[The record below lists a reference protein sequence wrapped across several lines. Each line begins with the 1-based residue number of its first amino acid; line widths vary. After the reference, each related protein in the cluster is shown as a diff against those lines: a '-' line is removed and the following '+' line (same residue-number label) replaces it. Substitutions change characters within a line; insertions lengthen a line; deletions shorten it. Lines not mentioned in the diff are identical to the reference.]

1 MNIWKK
7 RALSML
13 MAMILPFSQAG
24 MVVYGSPSEGGINID
39 ISDNGL
45 TNDDNEKDME
55 DDMNEGSGN
64 DDANDPGNDD
74 ANGPGNDDANGPGN
88 DDINGPGN
96 DDANGPGN
104 DDINGP
110 GNDDADGPGNDDANG
125 PGNDDADGPG
135 NDDANGSGNDDANG
149 PGNDDANGPG
159 NDDANGPG
167 NDDANG
173 PGNDD
178 ANGPGNDDANGP
190 GNDDANGPGNDDAN
204 GPGNDDADG
213 PGNDDINDDDSI
225 TMVDESNTEWTEE
238 ELAKLSLVEQAALR
252 QPQNTTRRARRD
264 TDVVGDSPVLKT
276 VRADQ
281 PFVIGSAERLE
292 ELAAL
297 VNSGA
302 TYGGNAFAEAQ
313 YKMVANIDLK
323 NIASWT
329 PIGTAVNPFNGT
341 FDGNGYVISNMTI
354 SAGDTI
360 GLFGIVHENGVIQN
374 VGVEN
379 VTVTGEFSVGAIVGN
394 NNGEIHNSYA
404 TGNVEVT
411 ESSVGGIVGENNGE
425 IYNSYAAVDVKG
437 NDTYVGGLVGS
448 NGGEIYNSYAT
459 GSVEGTKDSVGGLVG
474 WNRDSGTISGSYA
487 TGNVAGIDSVGGLVG
502 TNDSTGPIENSAAL
516 NGFVNSHFNN
526 YGAGKVIGNNNASGG
541 IINCYGWAGMIVNN
555 SLGNGEN
562 GIALNYTANG
572 FDTNWNAI
580 LGDTSDWENT
590 DAKSLPTLIDVG
602 GPQSSQIPNYIQ
614 NGSTATG
621 TVTYISNAAELESFA
636 QSVNTGKSYH
646 GETVVLTDNIDLSGI
661 SNWTPIGTSTNWH
674 YFDGTFD
681 GNGYVISNLTITGGN
696 ENAGLFGYVFE
707 GVIKNVGLEVVNVE
721 GGQNTGGL
729 VGISWGKIENCYV
742 HITGKVSGT
751 EYVGGLVGYGVDII
765 DSYATGNV
773 EGDTNYVGGLVGFH
787 DSGEIRTSHATGN
800 VTGAGGYSGGLVGWN
815 ENGSSITDSYAT
827 GNVTAN
833 GGGTAG
839 GLVGNNKGT
848 ISNSYATGK
857 VEADSAAGGLAGHND
872 NGEITDSYA
881 TGNVNGNDE
890 VGGLVGYHEG
900 VISRCYVT
908 GAVTGGTLVGGI
920 AGSNAGTIENSA
932 ALNSSVDGSLSAGKV
947 YGFDAGGSAN
957 DCYSWTGMTVN
968 TGNMTGGAGNDLDYG
983 NGFDV
988 DWDTIFGDT
997 SAWTNTDG
1005 TKLPILSGPGGS
1017 QSPLIP
1023 DYMGSIIYINNVTD
1037 LENFKNNVNGGDNY
1051 IGKTVILTADIDLN
1065 GKSWAPIGT
1074 ENASFNGTF
1083 DGDGHIISNMRI
1095 DHSGSDYAGLFA
1107 YVTSSGVIKNVG
1119 LENVNVTGNGY
1130 VGGIA
1135 GGNDGRIQNSYVTGT
1150 VTGSGFNIGGI
1161 AGWNLINGTITDSYA
1176 MANVTGGHY
1185 VGGVAGAN
1193 LGSISSSYAAGAV
1206 SGGDY
1211 VGGVVGYHSGTV
1223 RSSAAL
1229 NDSVQ
1234 GNDGV
1239 GKVAGYGATENC
1251 FASSALQLNGT
1262 LNPDE
1267 NVTEKDI
1274 SEIAIDT
1281 GLFGSPWVVQDGY
1294 YPRMSYA
1301 PAVEIYNLAEQ
1312 ASYTVTIQ
1320 IEIDGQ
1326 LATAEQLAQ
1335 LQDIHLKNQNQEI
1348 SPSNIAD
1355 GTIVFQN
1362 VPYGIYDFC
1371 QGDTVLLS
1379 NLTVDRDLNETGN
1392 YYSVTFD
1399 TKEGGTA
1406 VPSVALVPNGGTVA
1420 EPEVVEN
1427 EGFAFLEWRKE
1438 GEDTAFDFT
1447 TQITEKTVLN
1457 AVWLGVNA
1465 SPKSVNFG
1473 TVQEG
1478 YAQPGPQTVTL
1489 KNVGAVDLD
1498 LTFALE
1504 DTLL

>member
-64 DDANDPGNDD
+64 DDANGPSNDDANGPSNDDANDPSNDD
-74 ANGPGNDDANGPGN
+74 ANGPGNDDANGPSN
-88 DDINGPGN
+88 DDV
-96 DDANGPGN
+96 
-104 DDINGP
+104 NGP

-135 NDDANGSGNDDANG
+135 NDDANGPGNDDANGPGNDDADGPGNDDADG

-159 NDDANGPG
+159 NDDANGPS

-173 PGNDD
+173 PSNDD
-178 ANGPGNDDANGP
+178 AN
-190 GNDDANGPGNDDAN
+190 
-204 GPGNDDADG
+204 G

-281 PFVIGSAERLE
+281 PFVIGSVDKLE

-313 YKMVANIDLK
+313 YKIVANIDLK

-329 PIGTAVNPFNGT
+329 PIGTTINPFNGT

-354 SAGDTI
+354 SAGYEI
-360 GLFGIVHENGVIQN
+360 GLFGNVYANGVIQN

-404 TGNVEVT
+404 TGNVEGIGLR
-411 ESSVGGIVGENNGE
+411 VGGIVGENNGA
-425 IYNSYAAVDVKG
+425 IYNSYAAVNVKG

-848 ISNSYATGK
+848 ISNSYATG
-857 VEADSAAGGLAGHND
+857 
-872 NGEITDSYA
+872 
-881 TGNVNGNDE
+881 NVNGNDE

-900 VISRCYVT
+900 VINRCYAT
-908 GAVTGGTLVGGI
+908 GEVTGGTLVGGLV
-920 AGSNAGTIENSA
+920 GSNGGSIENSA

-947 YGFDAGGSAN
+947 YGFDSSGGN
-957 DCYSWTGMTVN
+957 QVNGCYSWTGMTVN
-968 TGNMTGGAGNDLDYG
+968 TGNMTGGAGNNLDYG
-983 NGFDV
+983 NSFDV

-1023 DYMGSIIYINNVTD
+1023 DYMYMGNTIYINNVTD
-1037 LENFKNNVNGGDNY
+1037 LENFASNVNGGDDYN
-1051 IGKTVILTADIDLN
+1051 GKTVILTADIDLN
-1065 GKSWAPIGT
+1065 SISWTPIGT
-1074 ENASFNGTF
+1074 DDAPFRGTF
-1083 DGDGHIISNMRI
+1083 DGNGHIISNMTVAGG
-1095 DHSGSDYAGLFA
+1095 DNMGLFGYA
-1107 YVTSSGVIKNVG
+1107 EGSVIKNVG
-1119 LENVNVTGNGY
+1119 LENVNVQGSGY

-1135 GGNDGRIQNSYVTGT
+1135 GINNGVIQNSYVTGT
-1150 VTGSGFNIGGI
+1150 VGGTGSIIGGVAGSNIGG
-1161 AGWNLINGTITDSYA
+1161 GTIVDSYA
-1176 MANVTGGHY
+1176 MTTVTGGNF
-1185 VGGVAGAN
+1185 VGGVAGTN
-1193 LGSISSSYAAGAV
+1193 LGSIRNSYAAGAV

-1211 VGGVVGYHSGTV
+1211 VGGVIGYQQGSI

-1234 GNDGV
+1234 GNGGV
-1239 GKVAGYGATENC
+1239 GKVAGYGATESC
-1251 FASSALQLNGT
+1251 FASSALQLKGT

-1379 NLTVDRDLNETGN
+1379 NLTVDRDLNET
-1392 YYSVTFD
+1392 
-1399 TKEGGTA
+1399 
-1406 VPSVALVPNGGTVA
+1406 
-1420 EPEVVEN
+1420 
-1427 EGFAFLEWRKE
+1427 
-1438 GEDTAFDFT
+1438 
-1447 TQITEKTVLN
+1447 
-1457 AVWLGVNA
+1457 
-1465 SPKSVNFG
+1465 
-1473 TVQEG
+1473 
-1478 YAQPGPQTVTL
+1478 
-1489 KNVGAVDLD
+1489 
-1498 LTFALE
+1498 
-1504 DTLL
+1504 